1 MVGLRA
7 AGLMVGVRAPGL
19 MVGLRPTSPA
29 GSLAVAPPGAT
40 WHEPRMNSS
49 VGNLLRGRPAAD
61 SSERR
66 GRAQLPCL
74 VARRTRTL
82 GAIAVRT
89 RRSDNSWIASRWKL
103 VRSRAR

>member
-40 WHEPRMNSS
+40 WHEPRM
-49 VGNLLRGRPAAD
+49 
-61 SSERR
+61 
-66 GRAQLPCL
+66 
-74 VARRTRTL
+74 
-82 GAIAVRT
+82 
-89 RRSDNSWIASRWKL
+89 
-103 VRSRAR
+103 